1 MGKKS
6 KQKQGRPNVTDVSA
20 VKNAAGE
27 YVVSRSYAEVVDLIS
42 EGEIEG
48 IVSGSYHYKGDQTKV
63 TAGNNPTGY
72 IEANF
77 THYTATGIKSP
88 TDAGYAD
95 QLKEL
100 GFLRS
105 IYWNS
110 VPVVD
115 KDGYYNFASVN
126 IDSSVG
132 LPAGH
137 KPNVNTQMNNYTGLT
152 GEEVLDL
159 SVYRSIGERLYGA
172 EIEGGDLS
180 PTDTKR
186 ATLKSGS
193 TIDKYSKTY
202 SILNKE
208 CSRIDLRIKIA
219 GLFEQVQA
227 GPKTYEKNKQLAACA
242 GASTGYGDMKA
253 RTVAYSVYYQPIF
266 DERFVSP
273 SSPSAQKN
281 QQATNKWLGPIRE
294 TVTGKLDSPYIRTT
308 TIPPSGNFTEFNY
321 QDLPGFEGWRIRI
334 VRTTPESLTSF
345 LRNTT
350 FVDSLT
356 EVYGTTLLY
365 PYSSMIYSQF
375 DARSFSRIPS
385 RAYDAKLIKVK
396 VPNNYDPI
404 LKTYGKSD
412 GGNPTA
418 RTGAGEWSNAT
429 PSIKSGYTLDDSFW
443 DGEFKNSYWDD
454 DAAKFITNIQGK
466 YFLEWTDNPA
476 WCFYDMLTNPRYG
489 LGEYIKEKEIDKW
502 ALYEIA
508 QYCDG
513 LVPDSYGSLEPRF
526 TINHIISSREEAY
539 KVMNDLASIF
549 RGMIFYAN
557 GSIFAVQDKFKKA
570 VYQFNNSNV
579 ADGNFTYSSSAKK
592 ARHTVAIVRY
602 NDKRDLFKPT
612 IEYVENE
619 EAVRRYGIREIETSA
634 LGCTS
639 RGQARRFAQWILAS
653 EAEETETVSFSAGQ
667 EGAYLQPGDVVQIYD
682 NFRSP
687 LKYSGRTN
695 AVIPGATSTNVVT
708 ANEITPASGNNFNSI
723 ILDQAL
729 NFTSDNLYKFSL
741 LTPTYNYDANTDGL
755 NTTDENEI
763 RRSQIQNLVFSG
775 AHVRNVTGSY
785 RSDYMEGGSGVC
797 TQIFFNTGTFF
808 GGMDNSLN
816 FDDYVITGYTNT
828 GVNVYGNSP
837 DQALNFPY
845 SQSYSGGCF
854 SGENLVWSIE
864 PDDSNDTEF
873 ISGNFSNYRII
884 NVKESE
890 ENTYEVSALAYSTGK
905 YNKVEDSTKLEG
917 KNVDRQPIFATGEN
931 DGTNTIIDSSA
942 LIVEAGTAY
951 STTTAISN
959 YTTIDI
965 KFGQAGYTRTKD
977 IDVAGAGK
985 VLGLVD
991 EDANDELQYIIC
1003 SLPTDPASVGTTA
1016 KAVTVDS
1023 QTYREIYQPHVVEMI
1038 NGEPTE
1044 DKTDG
1049 ATDQTVIEI
1058 AKYYKIQV
1066 VGSGSNFTDFGAA
1079 NNITEGEQFLAIK
1092 SGTLTGTGKVTNLI
1106 PVNPRYKGKEFHS
1119 EVLIGETLN
1128 SNVATPGDPGYPFR
1142 WIALFAISP
1151 QGVLSQAFIQKTA
1164 DLSSANNNI
1173 FSAVNSIQI
1182 SNLKTEGN
1190 EGPESRTGG
1199 DDLITIEAAQPGFVW
1214 NSSIKGLLSADPS
1227 TNEPS
1232 YPLPIPEDSTEY
1244 RITIR
1249 KPATSDEPN
1258 KPNDIVYVEITG
1270 YNTTSESPNFVF
1282 NEIYNN
1288 PTLISG
1294 QATNGTTKTGYR
1306 YDPEVIGWK
1315 DGAPIDN
1322 WAGKDNNQKDA
1333 SEAQWLTV
1341 HGSGFNISNDINNF
1355 PVRNY
1360 DIVIEAQDSQ
1370 GNTSAGNKVFQNT
1383 RLKGA
1388 TENGE
1393 VKGGEPGF
1401 DSVNINKSY
1410 DILGVSLAAP
1420 QSVFYTQITG
1430 SDSNWNKQTRYL
1442 TPETAFDN
1450 DMPYLAKAHIY
1461 PDGWLQTTMLLSERD
1476 GTIVKDPPNVG
1487 VVQDAEEIGKKF
1499 TNAKGMVYYYTTG
1512 NHEIEYIDTKEE
1524 GVTVKTTPQ
1533 LTNSAPAFSLNMK
1546 FLGSP
1551 NNAGTEQPLQ
1561 VSNTEHIAFGG
1572 IVNAAQE
1579 SNKKGDS
1586 LVAGNVHRGFYLFS
1600 DSDSLEALRI
1610 PFPKI
1615 SDPRV
1620 SNIQLSYALFDEYHL
1635 LSAFESDGSTPKTE
1649 TRSPASPINA
1659 PNVQKIFTE
1668 KNMNFSKATTP
1679 MVDNNL
1685 VGQTEGAIFGNRTI
1699 GVSQSIYLS
1708 ESSVQSAGDAALGFR
1723 AWGSI
1728 NIIRGGKLN
1737 DLGSGLGDLT
1747 QRILDTEWR
1756 DGRQPMVLKTFT
1768 PSDVL
1773 SITAEYAGGGL
1784 LRIIVNLRVPQ
1795 AIDKSK
1801 IAVIAN
1807 GYYPKEGVTCT
1818 VDVDTH
1824 SKSDEIQL
1832 TYKFVRT
1839 KENASKSS
1847 TSVTKYWPK
1856 ALTAPSGF
1864 QDALQAFNLFFG
1876 ILATNE

>member
-48 IVSGSYHYKGDQTKV
+48 IVSGSYHYEGDQVKV

-72 IEANF
+72 IKANF
-77 THYTATGIKSP
+77 TNYTATGIEGTSD
-88 TDAGYAD
+88 TD
-95 QLKEL
+95 QMESL

-105 IYWNS
+105 VYWNS

-186 ATLKSGS
+186 AALKSGS

-404 LKTYGKSD
+404 LKTYGKSN
-412 GGNPTA
+412 GANPTA
-418 RTGAGEWSNAT
+418 RTGAGEWTNAN
-429 PSIKSGYTLDDSFW
+429 PSIKSGTTLGDSFW
-443 DGEFKNSYWDD
+443 NGEFKNSYWDSG
-454 DAAKFITNIQGK
+454 AEKFNIQGK

-508 QYCDG
+508 QYCDV

-797 TQIFFNTGTFF
+797 TQIFFNTGTYF

-816 FDDYVITGYTNT
+816 FDDYVVTGYTNT
-828 GVNVYGNSP
+828 GVNTNNLYNTSE
-837 DQALNFPY
+837 
-845 SQSYSGGCF
+845 SYSGGCF

-905 YNKVEDSTKLEG
+905 YNKIEDSVKLEG
-917 KNVDRQPIFATGEN
+917 KNVDKSPLFNTGQQDTENPIPAGTKTYALPVDK
-931 DGTNTIIDSSA
+931 DGA
-942 LIVEAGTAY
+942 LSVIPGTAY
-951 STTTAISN
+951 STTTAQSN

-965 KFGQAGYTRTKD
+965 KFDQAGYARDESDDLKL
-977 IDVAGAGK
+977 IDEK
-985 VLGLVD
+985 
-991 EDANDELQYIIC
+991 ANNELQYIIC
-1003 SLPTDPASVGTTA
+1003 SLPTDPASVGDTA

-1023 QTYREIYQPHVVEMI
+1023 QTYRTDYQPYVVEMI
-1038 NGEPTE
+1038 NGERS
-1044 DKTDG
+1044 K
-1049 ATDQTVIEI
+1049 
-1058 AKYYKIQV
+1058 
-1066 VGSGSNFTDFGAA
+1066 
-1079 NNITEGEQFLAIK
+1079 
-1092 SGTLTGTGKVTNLI
+1092 
-1106 PVNPRYKGKEFHS
+1106 NPRFENDKFHS
-1119 EVLIGETLN
+1119 EVLIGENLTD
-1128 SNVATPGDPGYPFR
+1128 SNKNR
-1142 WIALFAISP
+1142 WIALFAMSP
-1151 QGVLSQAFIQKTA
+1151 QGVLSQAFIKKIS
-1164 DLSSANNNI
+1164 LSTEGQNI
-1173 FSAVNSIQI
+1173 FSSVNSIVI
-1182 SNLKTEGN
+1182 NNLKTEG
-1190 EGPESRTGG
+1190 SDG
-1199 DDLITIEAAQPGFVW
+1199 DPRFTPSPTIPTAGTLTPLAIEASQPGFTW
-1214 NSSIKGLLSADPS
+1214 DASIKGILSAAPDS
-1227 TNEPS
+1227 EDPS

-1249 KPATSDEPN
+1249 KPATSNEPN

-1533 LTNSAPAFSLNMK
+1533 LTNSAPAFSLNMTPE

-1561 VSNTEHIAFGG
+1561 VNDTENIAFGG

-1649 TRSPASPINA
+1649 TRSPTSPINA

-1685 VGQTEGAIFGNRTI
+1685 VKTKNGATAIFGKRAI

-1728 NIIRGGKLN
+1728 NIIRGGELN

-1747 QRILDTEWR
+1747 QRILGTEWPN
-1756 DGRQPMVLKTFT
+1756 GRQPMVLKTFT
-1768 PSDVL
+1768 PSDVV

-1839 KENASKSS
+1839 KENVKSS
-1847 TSVTKYWPK
+1847 TSVTKYWPEV
-1856 ALTAPSGF
+1856 LTAPSGH